1 MEISSPPNNSQVE
14 ENTLALITHLLLF
27 LDVNIMTYKLS
38 SSQVTGGMEAT
49 ENYVHYSVLDV
60 PSQHVHGDLAVHVVG
75 VLDFGKPERGAS
87 VTNIQARVS
96 GYFPVRDREQE
107 SQ

>member
-1 MEISSPPNNSQVE
+1 M
-14 ENTLALITHLLLF
+14 
-27 LDVNIMTYKLS
+27 NIKTYKLPLS

-75 VLDFGKPERGAS
+75 VLDFGRPERGAS
-87 VTNIQARVS
+87 VNNIQARVS